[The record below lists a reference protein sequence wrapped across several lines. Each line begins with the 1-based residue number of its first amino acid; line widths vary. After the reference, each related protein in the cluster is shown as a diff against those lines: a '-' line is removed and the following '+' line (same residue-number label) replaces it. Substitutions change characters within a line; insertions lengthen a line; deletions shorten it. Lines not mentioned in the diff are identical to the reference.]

1 MITILGEPFNIRMK
15 DGKTYKHVVYECE
28 CGKREIAQLCNAK
41 RGVSCGCLNKRSRK
55 HLMTKTN
62 IYTRWSSMMRRCH
75 SPNTKRY
82 KDYGARGITVCEA
95 WHTFE
100 NFFND
105 MGHAENGLTLDRI
118 DNNKGYCKEN
128 CKWSNSKEQARNR
141 RNTRF
146 LTINGIT
153 KSISE
158 WSEESGAGRYQT
170 ISCRYVSGW
179 SHEECVF
186 GKIE

>member
-41 RGVSCGCLNKRSRK
+41 KGVSCGCLNKRCKK

-128 CKWSNSKEQARNR
+128 CRWCDRKTQSRNR
-141 RNTRF
+141 RNTT
-146 LTINGIT
+146 LLSIDGVTKPIT
-153 KSISE
+153 E
-158 WSEESGAGRYQT
+158 WAEHPDADVYAT
-170 ISCRYVSGW
+170 ISARYYRGW
-179 SHEECVF
+179 AHKECVF
-186 GKIE
+186 GKQN